1 MARLGNG
8 VFFQH
13 ECFTSMPRT
22 AYCATFGSKPEQKHT
37 GFLLQNPNFDQM
49 VTAYGPR
56 FVFGMTA
63 AVGSD
68 TFLFAK
74 LFYFIFLKIWKFYQ
88 MKQEKQSAATKG
100 HCVLRELYS

>member
-1 MARLGNG
+1 MLVICGTTDGRDNQTVSVCVCVVREGKKKMARLGNG

-13 ECFTSMPRT
+13 ECFTGMPRT
-22 AYCATFGSKPEQKHT
+22 AYCATFGSKQEQKHT

-68 TFLFAK
+68 TFF
-74 LFYFIFLKIWKFYQ
+74 FFF
-88 MKQEKQSAATKG
+88 
-100 HCVLRELYS
+100 